1 MGFLDNSGDIILD
14 AVLTDTGRF
23 RLAKGDG
30 SFKIAKFALGDDEI
44 NYENYNGSHANGS
57 AFYDLNI
64 LRTPVL
70 EAFTNNGSSM
80 KSKLVS
86 IARNNLK
93 YLPIIKLQDGSP
105 SGMTPTQMPG
115 TAMTDTD
122 FYFLTTTNDTQKTL
136 ANTTG
141 LLNGTSTAGDNV
153 IRFDQGLDTDEIS
166 YVNDLDI
173 DLTETQYIVE
183 MDNKL
188 MSLRRPDNVLLEPNF
203 VDDDQIATY
212 LITADAHPSMVSSI
226 EAQDADSDSGHVI
239 QGPRGTCLMLKLKAT
254 QDLEASNHLFTKLG
268 GTSNV
273 GSANTACKH
282 IDTIL
287 RVHGA
292 TTGYSIDVPVRLIK
306 KS

>member
-44 NYENYNGSHANGS
+44 NYENYNGSHSNGS
-57 AFYDLNI
+57 AYYDLNI

-86 IARNNLK
+86 IARKEIL
-93 YLPIIKLQDGSP
+93 YLPVIKLQPGAP
-105 SGMTPTQMPG
+105 SGMTSEQKPG
-115 TAMTDTD
+115 TAMTDED
-122 FYFLTTTNDTQKTL
+122 HYFLSVDNDTQKTL
-136 ANTTG
+136 TDTKG
-141 LLNGTSTAGDNV
+141 MLNGTSTAGDNV
-153 IRFDQGLDTDEIS
+153 IRFDQGNDTTEIS
-166 YVNDLDI
+166 YTNDLPI
-173 DLTETQYIVE
+173 DLTETQYILE
-183 MDNKL
+183 MDNRL
-188 MSLRRPDNVLLEPNF
+188 MSLRQTDNVLLEPNF

-212 LITADAHPSMVSSI
+212 LITADAHPGMVSSI
-226 EAQDADSDSGHVI
+226 EAQDANTDTGHVI
-239 QGPRGTCLMLKLKAT
+239 SGPRGTCLMLKLKAT

-268 GTSNV
+268 GTSSV
-273 GSANTACKH
+273 AGTACRH

-292 TTGYSIDVPVRLIK
+292 TTGYSIDTPVRLLK
-306 KS
+306 KSS